1 MKMNELAPADKRKQD
16 LVNMDLKGIAK
27 LAKRDIDI
35 TQALSANTADN
46 MKAFLLVYSRSQ
58 LSRVVTLT
66 NALGKLEDQL
76 IVQATTNPECYNNPE
91 ALMAIIRTLQNS
103 LNQSLNLIKQVT
115 TDESYLNV
123 IIQNTQV
130 VNNTLNNYN
139 VRAPIIANQDS
150 RDKVRTAVST
160 ILAKFEEIA
169 ANEGEV
175 IEEDDKLVLEPIQE
189 KKEES
194 SSTDA
199 S

>member
-1 MKMNELAPADKRKQD
+1 MNELAPADKRKQD

-139 VRAPIIANQDS
+139 ARAPIIANQDS